1 MCVNAFGNGGI
12 EREREREREKK
23 RMTLSLIEEAISAP
37 KHHSL
42 SGMRRGRRFSLGDS
56 SAH

>member
-1 MCVNAFGNGGI
+1 MYVNAFGNGGI
-12 EREREREREKK
+12 EREREREKK